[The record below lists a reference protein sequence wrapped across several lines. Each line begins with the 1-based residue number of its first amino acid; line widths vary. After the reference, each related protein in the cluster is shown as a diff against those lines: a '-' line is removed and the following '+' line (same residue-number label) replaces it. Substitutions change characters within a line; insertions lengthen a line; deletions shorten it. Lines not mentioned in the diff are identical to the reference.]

1 MRTAALA
8 ATVAAAGLAAGL
20 PSMRAVV
27 SPLCT
32 VRELKQQLVEV
43 VAGKDRANCATAVP
57 CGWCRACAAGESGAV
72 DGGDAEATAAG
83 AIAPNGGR
91 RVDLRAVFLWH
102 VGGRSGEA
110 SEMAT
115 PSITLSRWAIAHGD
129 KLVVSFLGC
138 VARRRRRWGRRWW

>member
-20 PSMRAVV
+20 PSTRAVV

-72 DGGDAEATAAG
+72 DGGGDAEATSAAG
-83 AIAPNGGR
+83 AIAPNGGRGR

-102 VGGRSGEA
+102 VGGRTGEA

-129 KLVVSFLGC
+129 KLVVSFAWRG
-138 VARRRRRWGRRWW
+138 GGGGGD